1 MLTNLGRNRCCD
13 IPSPLKGDRGDK
25 GVGGII
31 GDIGIIGTT
40 GPTGSI
46 GPTGVCYRGPQGQK
60 GPQGPQDGIT
70 GPTGTPGSYI
80 INYNSNFSTSPGSTY
95 NNSGYRTLGSNNI
108 ILPLS
113 EQKWAISWEIV
124 EKWQDSG
131 NNFYVRLNEYYNPGT
146 YHYPNTFSNSH
157 PCFLYSGDSNTSM
170 YGSGNDY
177 LDLTGSSETDF
188 VIELRQKTTSGSTI
202 SVSGSLI
209 FNITFTQII

>member
-13 IPSPLKGDRGDK
+13 IPSPLKGDIGDK
-25 GVGGII
+25 GAGGEI
-31 GDIGIIGTT
+31 GNIGTTGTT
-40 GPTGSI
+40 GPTGYI
-46 GPTGVCYRGPQGQK
+46 GPTGLCYRGPPGPK

-80 INYNSNFSTSPGSTY
+80 INYNSNFSTSPGGTY

-108 ILPLS
+108 TLPLS

-124 EKWQDSG
+124 ENWQDSG
-131 NNFYVRLNEYYNPGT
+131 NNFYVRLNEYYNTGT
-146 YHYPNTFSNSH
+146 HYSPNTFSSSH

-170 YGSGNDY
+170 YGSGNDF
-177 LDLTGSSETDF
+177 LDLTGTSETEF
-188 VIELRQKTTSGSTI
+188 VIELRQTTTSSSTI
-202 SVSGSLI
+202 SVSGSLT